1 MADEKDSKSGGE
13 STLTV
18 LVAMAAN
25 AGIGVLK
32 LVAAIF
38 TGSAAMYAEAAH
50 SVADTV
56 TEGLLLTALRRS
68 GRKPDREHPFGYGKE
83 RFFWAL
89 IAAVSIFVSGAVFAA
104 YEGVRTILGESEEQT
119 LAWVAYA
126 VLGVSFLLEGAS
138 WLQAVRQLRNEARR
152 DETTPLNWLRQ
163 TDDPTVK
170 TVFFEDSAALIG
182 LLLAFAGVGLHQLTG
197 SAFWDGL
204 ASVLIAVL
212 LTAVAYIL
220 GGTNK
225 GLLVGRQADRRTVYE
240 LRDALAE
247 RPEVEQVVDLLTM
260 MIGTDQILRVCPARL
275 RRRPGRGVARAGLRG
290 DRRGPARALPGRRR
304 DLRRAGPAHRPGDPG
319 AGAGPLR
326 AGGRGAPADGAA
338 PTGLIGRAAGVCSMV
353 ALLQSHC
360 SKATLLQSRLHAP
373 RPGRIR
379 PGPRRRRTTPPA
391 GGPSGRSGA
400 AARHGP

>member
-1 MADEKDSKSGGE
+1 VGEQKPGGE

-18 LVAMAAN
+18 LVALGAN

-32 LVAAIF
+32 LVAGVL
-38 TGSAAMYAEAAH
+38 TGSAAMFAEAAH
-50 SVADTV
+50 SVADTA

-68 GRKPDREHPFGYGKE
+68 ARPPDREHPFGYGKE

-104 YEGVRTILGESEEQT
+104 YEGIRTMIGEEQEQT

-126 VLGVSFLLEGAS
+126 VLAVSFVLEGTS
-138 WLQAVRQLRNEARR
+138 WLQAVRQVRREARKDEVAPAEWLRN
-152 DETTPLNWLRQ
+152 

-170 TVFFEDSAALIG
+170 TVFFEDSAALVG
-182 LLLAFAGVGLHQLTG
+182 LLLALGGVAGHQLTG

-220 GGTNK
+220 GRTNK
-225 GLLVGRQADRRTVYE
+225 GLLIGRQADRRTVYQ

-260 MIGTDQILRVCPARL
+260 MIGTDRILLCARL
-275 RRRPGRGVARAGLRG
+275 DFDDALDAAALERTCADIDTEMRERFPDLQDIFLEPVPRTDPTVRRRVLERYGQ
-290 DRRGPARALPGRRR
+290 
-304 DLRRAGPAHRPGDPG
+304 
-319 AGAGPLR
+319 AGADRLH
-326 AGGRGAPADGAA
+326 
-338 PTGLIGRAAGVCSMV
+338 TGL
-353 ALLQSHC
+353 
-360 SKATLLQSRLHAP
+360 P
-373 RPGRIR
+373 P
-379 PGPRRRRTTPPA
+379 TP
-391 GGPSGRSGA
+391 
-400 AARHGP
+400 